1 MPKAERNNT
10 VIAQSEHTE
19 QVEGNHYFPQES
31 VDMSRLTPSDT
42 PYTCPW
48 KGKASYF
55 HLQLDGET
63 VQDAAW
69 SYPEP
74 KEAAKN
80 IAGHL
85 AFDTSK
91 GITVQ

>member
-1 MPKAERNNT
+1 MPKAERDNT

-48 KGKASYF
+48 KGKAAYF

-63 VQDAAW
+63 IKDAAW

-80 IAGHL
+80 IAGHF

>member
-19 QVEGNHYFPQES
+19 QVEGNHYFPRES
-31 VDMSRLTPSDT
+31 VDMSHFIPSDT
-42 PYTCPW
+42 QYTCAR

-55 HLQLDGET
+55 HLQLGGET
-63 VQDAAW
+63 IQDAAW

-74 KEAAKN
+74 KDAAKN
-80 IAGHL
+80 IDGHL

-91 GITVQ
+91 GVTVR